1 MIELLVANIVYVLYR
16 LLVTAHIVKFLYKY
30 IPYGFA
36 VLLAA
41 QISFLY
47 DGGVFAYLFQAQA
60 LPELADFIQANVL
73 YTLRVGIAWWIIKI
87 LWDRLDNYYL
97 SVFIGAELTFVV
109 DYFIFE
115 GVF

>member
-1 MIELLVANIVYVLYR
+1 MVELLVANIIYVSYR
-16 LLVTAHIVKFLYKY
+16 LVVTAHIVKFLYKY

-60 LPELADFIQANVL
+60 LPELADFLQANVL
-73 YTLRVGIAWWIIKI
+73 YTFRVGVAWWIIKI
-87 LWDRLDNYYL
+87 LWDQLHNYYL
-97 SVFIGAELTFVV
+97 AVFIGAQLTFIV

-115 GVF
+115 SVY